1 MKKFAGRLFVFGLF
15 FVLFFILIN
24 FFYLVIIAFTDWDFI
39 KRLEFLKFDNP
50 DFELLVF
57 GNSFSEYGIDTEL
70 LNSQGIKSYNMALVG
85 SSHQT
90 SYIQLNEY
98 LAKCSKRPQ
107 YVLLCIN
114 SFEYTFN
121 NAGIQPI
128 VEFTM
133 KDHVYGV
140 NDIPVSKFRWLGLEF
155 LKKIVNSKYR
165 KVKINYGQIKYPF
178 VTSDNSD
185 FKELYLNT
193 QKIESSHWIG
203 EIAKFCNQNGLELII
218 AEMPGMKETQNLSEI
233 GPYILHF
240 NNGFSAVLYNFG
252 SRDFCKFIDAR
263 KDWGG
268 MSHFN
273 QFGAAKFTKELI
285 PVIRKQ
291 NATIQ

>member
-1 MKKFAGRLFVFGLF
+1 MKKFAGKSLFFGLF

-24 FFYLVIIAFTDWDFI
+24 FLYLVIIAFTDWDFI
-39 KRLEFLKFDNP
+39 KRLEFLKFSNP
-50 DFELLVF
+50 DFELLVL

-114 SFEYTFN
+114 SFEHTFN

-203 EIAKFCNQNGLELII
+203 EIVRLCHQIEIGLII
-218 AEMPGMKETQNLSEI
+218 VEMPGIKETQNLSEI
-233 GPYILHF
+233 GPYTLHF
-240 NNGFSAVLYNFG
+240 NNGYSAILYNFN
-252 SRDFCKFIDAR
+252 SQHFCGIFEAN

-268 MSHFN
+268 LSHLN
-273 QFGAAKFTKELI
+273 QSGATKFAKELVKI
-285 PVIRKQ
+285 VRKQ
-291 NATIQ
+291 STNIQ